1 MLPLKFSEYSST
13 FENINICLLW
23 AEISSFSRQ
32 RFHRKWWPKISE
44 IWWSLLAMRT
54 SSDYSLDIR
63 SIWTFN
69 WKINSECFFSNCHGQ
84 DLSSNSFSYI
94 SPQFYTSVWFPL
106 FLSYKY
112 CFSIYYVSGNWEYS
126 KKQDVFPFLKEY
138 IHFPMDLHN
147 LPTYSWVGK
156 LESACLFFF

>member
-69 WKINSECFFSNCHGQ
+69 WKINSECFFSNCHSQ
-84 DLSSNSFSYI
+84 DLSSLSPI
-94 SPQFYTSVWFPL
+94 SHPNLILVSD
-106 FLSYKY
+106 FLSSCLTNIVLASIMYLEIGSIVKNKM
-112 CFSIYYVSGNWEYS
+112 CSLFSRSIYT
-126 KKQDVFPFLKEY
+126 FLWTSTTY
-138 IHFPMDLHN
+138 QHIH
-147 LPTYSWVGK
+147 G
-156 LESACLFFF
+156 LEN